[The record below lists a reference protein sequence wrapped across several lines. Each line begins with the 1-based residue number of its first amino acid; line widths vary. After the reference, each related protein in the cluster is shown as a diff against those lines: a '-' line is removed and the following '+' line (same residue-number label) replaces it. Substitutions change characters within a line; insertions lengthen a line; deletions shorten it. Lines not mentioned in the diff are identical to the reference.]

1 MPTDPLWTAVDI
13 ALALSVIAL
22 VVGCYAAVR
31 GEATHDALHRL
42 VDTLR
47 RSGMPI
53 STTNGVHR
61 EHATEAATAEAEPP
75 ATEATPTQAAQ
86 PTEAEDLGRV
96 VAQPPQVRTPD
107 GAVATGDWL
116 QHYARPGVTW
126 PGVVVEF
133 YKRLEQIPVVDSYF
147 YAADRP
153 QVRGHF
159 AGVAVKIT
167 RQGITVGDV
176 ETLRTVH
183 AGVRNRRGQP
193 ITGEVYDLVI
203 NTLVAV
209 LRDNGVPM
217 SALQD
222 LGRMLAEADLRS
234 VLVVEPAHA

>member
-1 MPTDPLWTAVDI
+1 MPTDLLWTAVDI
-13 ALALSVIAL
+13 ALVLAVIAL
-22 VVGCYAAVR
+22 VVGGYAAVR
-31 GEATHDALHRL
+31 GEATHSALHRL

-61 EHATEAATAEAEPP
+61 EHAEHADEHADEAAKAPAAEPP
-75 ATEATPTQAAQ
+75 VT
-86 PTEAEDLGRV
+86 EDLGRV
-96 VAQPPQVRTPD
+96 VAQPPQVLTPE

-126 PGVVVEF
+126 PGVVMEF
-133 YKRLEQIPVVDSYF
+133 YRRLEKIDEVDSYF

-176 ETLRTVH
+176 AALREAH
-183 AGVRNRRGQP
+183 ANVRNRRGQP
-193 ITGEVYDLVI
+193 ITGPIYDLVV